1 MFSATFLYLIFA
13 TFVFA
18 LLVIYL
24 LKSDIKA
31 GVEFMDK
38 FEMYGALFVICCF
51 AALVL
56 TSLIFL
62 VHKIS

>member
-38 FEMYGALFVICCF
+38 FEMYGALFVICYLLFCC
-51 AALVL
+51 
-56 TSLIFL
+56 
-62 VHKIS
+62 ISTYFTYLFSS